1 MAIDNIADKIRAA
14 RELREHLLSD
24 PHRPGYHFAIP
35 EDVGPPGDPNG
46 AFYADERYHLM
57 YLYDRRGVD
66 GWKGKGYAWGH
77 VSSADLVHWRH
88 HPDALLPDDC
98 DGGIF
103 SGGAFLDDD
112 GTAYLTYWRVNG
124 VNEGIGIARSSDR
137 HYERWEKLRVA
148 SLDGTEFGIRAA
160 TDAGGETRHLC
171 NADPSNIWKDRG
183 TYYLQAGNLLVL
195 NKFGRDEHSP
205 AHYRGDWVDLFR
217 SRDLREWEYV
227 HRFYERRRDNSWTQ
241 ESEDDM
247 CPSFLPLPRSRDGGA
262 AGGKP
267 GGKPGGKHLQ
277 LFISHNMGCQYY
289 VGTYDR
295 ERSRFLPEAHGRMS
309 WVDNTFFAP
318 EALIDGSGRQ
328 IMWAWLTDNPAQG
341 IEDALRDGWCG
352 VYGLPR
358 VLWLG
363 DDERTLHMAPVPE
376 LECLRGRPK
385 KFADVTVAD
394 GAAVPLAGFDGLSC
408 EICVRI
414 APGSAQ
420 QAGLRVRPSPD
431 GSETTLLYYDAA
443 TRQLRFDATRSGTRG
458 RPVLERAPLELA
470 AGETLQLRVFI
481 DKSVIE
487 VFAND
492 RQAITRRVYPD
503 GEASDGVAL
512 FARGGSA
519 VCSAVRTWEMA
530 PSNAC

>member
-1 MAIDNIADKIRAA
+1 MAIDHIADKVRAA

-24 PHRPGYHFAIP
+24 RYRPGYHFAVP
-35 EDVGPPGDPNG
+35 EDIGRPGDPNG
-46 AFYADERYHLM
+46 AFYADGRYHLM
-57 YLYDRRGVD
+57 YLYDRRGVG

-88 HPDALLPDDC
+88 HPDALLPDDR

-112 GTAYLTYWRVNG
+112 GTAYLTYWRVNEASEG
-124 VNEGIGIARSSDR
+124 TGIGIARSSDR
-137 HYERWEKLRVA
+137 HYERWEKLDVP
-148 SLDGTEFGIRAA
+148 SLDGTEFGIRTA
-160 TDAGGETRHLC
+160 TGAGGESDHLC
-171 NADPSNIWKDRG
+171 NADPSNIWKHNG

-195 NKFGRDEHSP
+195 NKLGRGDQAP

-247 CPSFLPLPRSRDGGA
+247 CPSFLPLPGSRAGGA
-262 AGGKP
+262 AS
-267 GGKPGGKHLQ
+267 GKHLQ

-289 VGTYDR
+289 VGTYDG
-295 ERSRFLPEAHGRMS
+295 ERARFVPEAHGRMS

-318 EALIDGSGRQ
+318 EALIDGRGRQ
-328 IMWAWLTDNPAQG
+328 IMWAWLTDNPAKG

-358 VLWLG
+358 TLWLG
-363 DDERTLHMAPVPE
+363 ADGRTLHLAPVPE
-376 LECLRGRPK
+376 LERLRCHPK
-385 KFADVTVAD
+385 EFADATVTDATQ
-394 GAAVPLAGFDGLSC
+394 VPLAGVDGLSC
-408 EICVRI
+408 EIGVRI
-414 APGSAQ
+414 DPGSAR
-420 QAGLRVRPSPD
+420 QAGVRVRTSPD
-431 GSETTLLYYDAA
+431 GAETTLLYYDADA
-443 TRQLRFDATRSGTRG
+443 RRLCFDATRSGRKG
-458 RPVLERAPLELA
+458 RPVLEQAPLELA
-470 AGETLQLRVFI
+470 TGEPLHLRVFI

-492 RQAITRRVYPD
+492 RQAITRRVYPEGD
-503 GEASDGVAL
+503 ASDGVAL

-519 VCSAVRTWEMA
+519 TCSAIRTWDMMPA
-530 PSNAC
+530 NAW

>member
-24 PHRPGYHFAIP
+24 RHRPGYHFAIA
-35 EDVGPPGDPNG
+35 EDIGRPGDPNG
-46 AFYADERYHLM
+46 AFFADGRYHLM

-77 VSSADLVHWRH
+77 ISSADLVHWRH
-88 HPDALLPDDC
+88 HPDALLPDAQ

-103 SGGAFLDDD
+103 SGGAFVDDD
-112 GTAYLTYWRVNG
+112 GTAYLTYWRVND
-124 VNEGIGIARSSDR
+124 VNEGTGIGIARSSDR
-137 HYERWEKLRVA
+137 HFERWEKLRVP
-148 SLDGTEFGIRAA
+148 SLDGTEFGIRDAA
-160 TDAGGETRHLC
+160 DPGGEIRPLC
-171 NADPSNIWKDRG
+171 NADPSNIWKHDG

-195 NKFGRDEHSP
+195 NKLGRGEDSP

-217 SRDLREWEYV
+217 SRDLRHWEYV

-262 AGGKP
+262 
-267 GGKPGGKHLQ
+267 PGGKHLQ

-289 VGTYDR
+289 VGTYDG
-295 ERSRFLPEAHGRMS
+295 ERARFVPETHGRMS

-318 EALIDGSGRQ
+318 EALIDGRGRQ
-328 IMWAWLTDNPAQG
+328 IMWAWLTDYPVKG

-363 DDERTLHMAPVPE
+363 DDERTLHMAPIPE
-376 LECLRGRPK
+376 LERLRCHPK
-385 KFADVTVAD
+385 EFADVTVAD
-394 GAAVPLAGFDGLSC
+394 GAPLPLAGIDGVSC
-408 EICVRI
+408 EIGVRI
-414 APGSAQ
+414 DPGSAR
-420 QAGLRVRPSPD
+420 QAGLRVRTSPD
-431 GSETTLLYYDAA
+431 GSETTLLYYDADA
-443 TRQLRFDATRSGTRG
+443 RQLCFDATRSGQRG
-458 RPVLERAPLELA
+458 RPVLERAPLQLA
-470 AGETLQLRVFI
+470 DGEALQLRVFI
-481 DKSVIE
+481 DKSVVE

-492 RQAITRRVYPD
+492 RQAIARRVYPEGD
-503 GEASDGVAL
+503 ASTGVAL

-519 VCSAVRTWEMA
+519 RCSAIRTWGMA
-530 PSNAC
+530 PSNAW

>member
-24 PHRPGYHFAIP
+24 RHRPGYHFAMP
-35 EDVGPPGDPNG
+35 EDIGRPGDPNG
-46 AFYADERYHLM
+46 AFYAGGRYHLM

-66 GWKGKGYAWGH
+66 GWKGRGYAWGH
-77 VSSADLVHWRH
+77 ISSADLVHWRH
-88 HPDALLPDDC
+88 HPDALLPDDS

-103 SGGAFLDDD
+103 SGGAFVDDD
-112 GTAYLTYWRVNG
+112 GTAYLTYWRVNEANKG
-124 VNEGIGIARSSDR
+124 TGIGIARSRDR
-137 HYERWEKLRVA
+137 RYERWDKLRVA
-148 SLDGTEFGIRAA
+148 SLDGTEFGILESAGE
-160 TDAGGETRHLC
+160 GGEVDHLC
-171 NADPSNIWKDRG
+171 NADPSNIWKHNG

-195 NKFGRDEHSP
+195 NKFGREEDSP

-217 SRDLREWEYV
+217 SRDLRIWRYV
-227 HRFYERRRDNSWTQ
+227 HRFYQRRLDNSWTL

-247 CPSFLPLPRSRDGGA
+247 CPSFLPLPGSRDGGA
-262 AGGKP
+262 AS
-267 GGKPGGKHLQ
+267 GKHLQ

-295 ERSRFLPEAHGRMS
+295 DGERFLPEVHGRMS
-309 WVDNTFFAP
+309 WVDNTLFAP
-318 EALIDGSGRQ
+318 EALIDERGRQ
-328 IMWAWLTDNPAQG
+328 IMWSWLTDNPAKG
-341 IEDALRDGWCG
+341 IEDALPDGWCG

-376 LECLRGRPK
+376 LERLRRNPQE
-385 KFADVTVAD
+385 FADVSVTD
-394 GAAVPLAGFDGLSC
+394 GSAVPLAGIDGRSC
-408 EICVRI
+408 EIGVRI
-414 APGSAQ
+414 DPGSAQ
-420 QAGLRVRPSPD
+420 QAGLRVRTSPD

-443 TRQLRFDATRSGTRG
+443 ARQLRFDATRSGTRG
-458 RPVLERAPLELA
+458 RPVLEKAPLELA
-470 AGETLQLRVFI
+470 PDEPLQLRVFI

-492 RQAITRRVYPD
+492 RQAITRRVYPEGD
-503 GEASDGVAL
+503 ASDGVAL

-519 VCSAVRTWEMA
+519 ACSAIRAWEMA
-530 PSNAC
+530 PSNAW